1 MTTEVDSNEFISQVL
16 HKAKENGFY
25 NTSKFILMKKKADKL
40 VRGQK
45 YIFLE
50 KKRGADNKIEYLGE
64 YKGSVES
71 VVVDA
76 KRKIAKVSFQGGK
89 EEPFDGSADFLSY
102 PDYLAIK
109 AEFPPTEGEELPV
122 LRDIPGKLEKGPL
135 VPHEIEMRS
144 AENPKSDLSEDSVQR
159 RRPHPVRVKPGEAL
173 NPPIRDTEPVVKN
186 TEPVVRDT
194 EPVVKNTEPADK
206 PPSVRRSE
214 PMVKRSEPMAE
225 NVAKKSNRTSRKRS
239 PAAKAKYNRRSGS
252 YCPPKTRRCAST
264 GKCVP
269 VVAKPAGQKRCPRG
283 SGQRRCADQVCYP
296 VS

>member
-40 VRGQK
+40 VHGQK

-50 KKRGADNKIEYLGE
+50 KKRGADNKIEYLAE
-64 YKGSVES
+64 YKGSVKS

-89 EEPFDGSADFLSY
+89 EELFDGSADFLSY

-109 AEFPPTEGEELPV
+109 AEFPPTEGEDLPV

-159 RRPHPVRVKPGEAL
+159 RRPHPVRIQKPGEAL
-173 NPPIRDTEPVVKN
+173 NPP
-186 TEPVVRDT
+186 VRDT
-194 EPVVKNTEPADK
+194 EPFVK
-206 PPSVRRSE
+206 SSE
-214 PMVKRSEPMAE
+214 PVAE
-225 NVAKKSNRTSRKRS
+225 NVAKKSIRTSKKRS
-239 PAAKAKYNRRSGS
+239 PVAKAKYNRRSGS
-252 YCPPKTRRCAST
+252 YCPPKTRRCAAN
-264 GKCVP
+264 GQCVP

-296 VS
+296 VSL

>member
-40 VRGQK
+40 VHGQK

-50 KKRGADNKIEYLGE
+50 KKRGEDNKIEYLAE

-109 AEFPPTEGEELPV
+109 AEFPPTEGEDLPV
-122 LRDIPGKLEKGPL
+122 VRDIPGKLEKGPL
-135 VPHEIEMRS
+135 VPRDIELRS
-144 AENPKSDLSEDSVQR
+144 NENPMSELSEDSLQR

-173 NPPIRDTEPVVKN
+173 NPPVRDTEPVVKN
-186 TEPVVRDT
+186 TEPVVRRT
-194 EPVVKNTEPADK
+194 EPVVK
-206 PPSVRRSE
+206 SSE
-214 PMVKRSEPMAE
+214 PVAE
-225 NVAKKSNRTSRKRS
+225 NVAKKLNRTSKKRS